1 VWAEDERKLTLS
13 GQGRF
18 SLETAHQSG
27 KRFDLVGKILSP
39 ADRFSAHLRS
49 FVNQKRQ
56 QIWDFLRFQDW
67 PRTCNIPGYQDI
79 VRDRQG
85 VSA

>member
-1 VWAEDERKLTLS
+1 V
-13 GQGRF
+13 RF
-18 SLETAHQSG
+18 SLEIAHQSG
-27 KRFDLVGKILSP
+27 KRFDLWVNFYLPPTGFLHIC
-39 ADRFSAHLRS
+39 F

-56 QIWDFLRFQDW
+56 QIGDFLRFQDW
-67 PRTCNIPGYQDI
+67 PRTCNISGYQDI